1 MTDIL
6 KQINLLESQDSRVSD
21 DARQALSLQ
30 INLGN
35 GIYQLV
41 YYYGKTHSDRA
52 LDLLCKIREPHDK
65 TFLDSLLDTI
75 REKRIMATLDLLGQI
90 VQTAPSWT
98 PKIALHPVFKAILQ
112 YGVNTKELEECIGV
126 LLFATALLPHCCSFP
141 LDVLNALFHTF
152 IESCQIY
159 RNKWLMLD
167 DQKSGE
173 NWDRADVAH
182 IAFAI
187 REMFHAIYGIYPTNF
202 ISYLRNHFVDKAGG
216 AKRRDVATYVLCPLL
231 AGVRLHPN
239 LILVGKDKEL
249 SKERWHQ
256 REPHDFL
263 DDCRRNV
270 IGKIPVQI
278 VNDGFDVCS
287 DPGSPPEPH
296 DTLPQLFSSNT
307 SISNGWPNE
316 DSQND
321 LLNALNTPIGSS
333 RNASPQRRS
342 AGDEDW
348 GTIVITNEEK
358 RRRSVDGG
366 GIRSIRNSIGSFFKR
381 DRGSDMNSIVSS
393 PHRVVEYV
401 ADISEDQNMDEAEEA
416 EEALVFL
423 TQSGEQCSGDNIRQG
438 WSTADMAGI
447 VTLDAFMTRSPLE
460 KIPPIADRNDH
471 MNDGLRI
478 AQAAQAAVLASR
490 RDRCAANPDTDDSV
504 VRSRSA
510 SFLFDSPHVDDR
522 DRSNAQEREKHNDSD
537 CAPNNENT
545 EGVRNRFS
553 IGSFFSKLNSVVD
566 FLPVLH
572 GFMLIVHTF
581 LQAKICH
588 VRVTS
593 CPNVTGENRAPIG
606 LVRAEITTK
615 ASQTN
620 LLERFPYLRLIQNPG
635 KEHYAEIEANL
646 ESGHEL
652 RRATYMEKSRD
663 FHQCLKEL
671 GLADRL
677 PGRIYDDMSHI
688 TEGLPMEKQVTEAE
702 LEQLKENLHAMSCER
717 KELISALSGLR
728 RSLDM
733 EKRNRAAAEGEML
746 DKMKELEAECYCLSS
761 KLYEATSQRE
771 SAYSEAKQWKSQ
783 IDQCR
788 RRADDAEEQTRILR
802 LQLGTLETKIQE
814 LKKAQSVNQQL
825 RDHIRM
831 VYTLVCFAG
840 LVILKTFLK
849 LESRCEEERCM
860 RLRNRNVKRE
870 RLKHDLEQLE
880 AQLIEERI
888 AAEEFKTRASEWEHV
903 CKTESMRST
912 ELKGLLDRATNE
924 IASQQWVSLQ
934 LLREQKDAA
943 EQKFLSLQAVVRRQE
958 EHIFDLYRR
967 LEELEDNLKRSQ
979 NGISNSSEQ
988 LPTTHV
994 PSEIRSFDSSLSDIY
1009 VPRDVL
1015 CGTSPAEHRSSIIVI
1030 VKVVE
1035 KILIALL
1042 NFMKSI
1048 GVLRRFAHV
1057 NRITVIGLQFMVIP
1071 HNVNMETFFGFR
1083 EVATSTSALDQR
1095 LAVSSSHASLTK
1107 SELAEKLTSR
1117 KIYYRKVAY
1126 GNFLLVDCV
1135 FCGVELS
1142 CYISGLDNTTTC
1154 VMCHVSV
1161 PFDIYMVPSLLF
1173 LL

>member
-307 SISNGWPNE
+307 SISSDYGWPNE

-460 KIPPIADRNDH
+460 VIKIPPIADRNDH

-553 IGSFFSKLNSVVD
+553 IGSFFSKLNRQRFASECHHPIV
-566 FLPVLH
+566 PSTNIQH
-572 GFMLIVHTF
+572 GRCSAEAAQTL
-581 LQAKICH
+581 

-688 TEGLPMEKQVTEAE
+688 TEGLPMEKQRDVLRARLVLVNQHLLYERSCRLLHAHRNRRLFGRIKLQKVTEAE

-831 VYTLVCFAG
+831 
-840 LVILKTFLK
+840 

-912 ELKGLLDRATNE
+912 ELKGLLDRATN
-924 IASQQWVSLQ
+924 

-1015 CGTSPAEHRSSIIVI
+1015 CGTSPAEHRSS
-1030 VKVVE
+1030 E
-1035 KILIALL
+1035 
-1042 NFMKSI
+1042 
-1048 GVLRRFAHV
+1048 
-1057 NRITVIGLQFMVIP
+1057 
-1071 HNVNMETFFGFR
+1071 E
-1083 EVATSTSALDQR
+1083 EVAIDID
-1095 LAVSSSHASLTK
+1095 
-1107 SELAEKLTSR
+1107 ELR
-1117 KIYYRKVAY
+1117 
-1126 GNFLLVDCV
+1126 
-1135 FCGVELS
+1135 
-1142 CYISGLDNTTTC
+1142 
-1154 VMCHVSV
+1154 
-1161 PFDIYMVPSLLF
+1161 
-1173 LL
+1173 